1 MSATTERRAWI
12 LGTTAPALIF
22 LLVIAYLPIAYAV
35 MLSFFKKTAFN
46 PAMKWVGLANYRYI
60 LEVWGLVSALL
71 LNRAFRGLNFV
82 RSLFVLPYLLPSIVV
97 ALIFQ
102 WLLSQEYGVVNQIL
116 MQTGVVARPINFFGG
131 LATAMWAVIGMAG
144 WQYGSFATLLILA
157 RLQAINPKLYE
168 AAAVSGAGTLRAFWD
183 VTLPNL
189 RTTLIVIALLRG
201 IWMFNKFDSIWLVTH
216 GGPLKGAAGGRR
228 RLLQAVRPHEGDRG
242 GAVSRLQLYGP
253 FALLLV
259 VLVFVAFPFYW
270 MVLTSFTPREALFR
284 PPYRFFRLDFS
295 LGNYRELLFAT
306 EFVRYFANSL
316 IAAVGAIVLN
326 VVAATLAGYGL
337 TRFAFP
343 CKKTFAFGTLFSY
356 MFPPMLMAIP
366 LYILFSALQMRNTYT
381 GLILAHMA
389 ISLPLNIWL
398 MWQYFQIVPQS
409 LEEAAWVSGA
419 SRLRALR
426 QVCLPSA
433 RPGILS
439 VAIFS
444 FALSWNDFT
453 FAFLLQTDR
462 KMFTLP
468 VGLATFVEQTGVHWG
483 MVMAAAVLVSVP
495 TFLLVFFLQRYLL
508 SGLRT
513 AG

>member
-1 MSATTERRAWI
+1 MTGHTERRVWV

-46 PAMKWVGLANYRYI
+46 PSMKWVGLANYRYI
-60 LEVWGLVSALL
+60 LEEPELWNAFWRSVVFTLGAVGLQLVWGLVSALL

-216 GGPLKGAAGGRR
+216 GGPLKHTETLPLYAYRLAFEEFDFGLAA
-228 RLLQAVRPHEGDRG
+228 AACSVM
-242 GAVSRLQLYGP
+242 
-253 FALLLV
+253 FV
-259 VLVFVAFPFYW
+259 VL
-270 MVLTSFTPREALFR
+270 L
-284 PPYRFFRLDFS
+284 
-295 LGNYRELLFAT
+295 
-306 EFVRYFANSL
+306 
-316 IAAVGAIVLN
+316 VGAIL
-326 VVAATLAGYGL
+326 Y
-337 TRFAFP
+337 F
-343 CKKTFAFGTLFSY
+343 KLFD
-356 MFPPMLMAIP
+356 PTKEI
-366 LYILFSALQMRNTYT
+366 
-381 GLILAHMA
+381 
-389 ISLPLNIWL
+389 
-398 MWQYFQIVPQS
+398 
-409 LEEAAWVSGA
+409 E
-419 SRLRALR
+419 
-426 QVCLPSA
+426 
-433 RPGILS
+433 
-439 VAIFS
+439 
-444 FALSWNDFT
+444 
-453 FAFLLQTDR
+453 
-462 KMFTLP
+462 
-468 VGLATFVEQTGVHWG
+468 VG
-483 MVMAAAVLVSVP
+483 
-495 TFLLVFFLQRYLL
+495 R
-508 SGLRT
+508 
-513 AG
+513 